1 MSIAATYI
9 DATTLSATTDAKG
22 NTDLRDQCAV
32 GTKIRADCGAE
43 GYKYGVVSDVSYS
56 DPTTTIVLSGAGLTS
71 NLIGFDHG
79 NDTADSLPTH
89 GHTGPADGGLIASGT
104 QFATCSSASDA
115 AAKVAALSGFALQT
129 GACVSVLFVN
139 ENTVADAVTLNVNA
153 TGDIPL
159 YDAGGQ
165 AVGATHPAYFPA
177 GSRIAFVYDGSHWLY
192 ERRIVESYVNGTSWY
207 RVYADGWIEQGGR
220 LTGIADST
228 ESTLTYLKP
237 FKNLPLSVNIHC
249 TRGSG
254 GDTYAFQ
261 VGVKTYSTTAAVIR
275 TVNNAT
281 TDIWWEFK
289 GY

>member
-1 MSIAATYI
+1 MSIAATFVSASAFTV
-9 DATTLSATTDAKG
+9 ATDRTAEFAAG
-22 NTDLRDQCAV
+22 VRV
-32 GTKIRADCGAE
+32 RADCGAD
-43 GYKYGVVSDVSYS
+43 GIFTSIVTASSYASGTDLTTVTVSLD
-56 DPTTTIVLSGAGLTS
+56 SGALTS
-71 NLIGFDHG
+71 NLDGVLHG
-79 NDTADSLPTH
+79 NDIPASLTNH
-89 GHTGPADGGLIASGT
+89 GHTGPADGGLIASGA

-115 AAKVAALSGFALQT
+115 AAKVAALSGFVLQT
-129 GACVSVLFVN
+129 GARVFVFFAN

-153 TGDIPL
+153 TGDISIH
-159 YDAGGQ
+159 DEGGE
-165 AVGATHPAYFPA
+165 AVGATNPAYFPV

-192 ERRIVESYVNGTSWY
+192 ERRIVESYVHGASWY
-207 RVYADGWIEQGGR
+207 RVYADGWIEQGSR

-254 GDTYAFQ
+254 GDVYAFQ